1 MRGPRVLAVAVT
13 LIVAGLAGIAALLI
27 LSGPADPAGDGRRE
41 GGGMGGFGGGMG
53 GFGGGMGGFGGG
65 MGGFGG
71 DGVDAM
77 FITQMIPHHDDAI
90 AMAELALERSERPE
104 IRQLAEDVRR
114 TQTAE
119 NAQMRD
125 WYREWYGTEVPEASG
140 GAGMMGGMMG
150 GMTDLDA
157 LAQAEDFDKEFLEQM
172 IPHHQ
177 MAVMMTRMAGRAGGR
192 EELRALMDSM
202 RHAQTREIRM
212 MEGWYRDWYGR

>member
-1 MRGPRVLAVAVT
+1 MRGSRIPAVAVA
-13 LIVAGLAGIAALLI
+13 LIVVGLAGIASLLI
-27 LSGPADPAGDGRRE
+27 LSGPADPSGHGLRGS
-41 GGGMGGFGGGMG
+41 GGGMGMFGGGMDGFGGGMG
-53 GFGGGMGGFGGG
+53 AV
-65 MGGFGG
+65 GG

-77 FITQMIPHHDDAI
+77 FIERMIPHHDDAI

-114 TQTAE
+114 SQTAE
-119 NAQMRD
+119 NAQMSD

-140 GAGMMGGMMG
+140 GMGMMGGMMG

-157 LAQAEDFDKEFLEQM
+157 LERAEDFDREFLEQM

-177 MAVMMTRMAGRAGGR
+177 MAVMMTRMAGNAGGR
-192 EELRALMDSM
+192 EELRALTDSM
-202 RHAQTREIRM
+202 RREQTREIRM